1 MKILLIIFL
10 VLVIIFLYYK
20 TRIEK
25 FSTSVNHDD
34 YFKKM
39 NVSNEMFSKF
49 CTKLSLLDKP
59 NEFNIL
65 LEKMKTEEYNKN
77 QKIIDN
83 LVDEINSIQKQIIN
97 SDITLKNV
105 YKLETHQNAEKQIEI
120 IDKAIENVKNRNSIV
135 AKLI

>member
-1 MKILLIIFL
+1 MKSLLIIFL

-120 IDKAIENVKNRNSIV
+120 IEKAIENVKNRNSIV

>member
-1 MKILLIIFL
+1 MKSLLIIFL

-105 YKLETHQNAEKQIEI
+105 YKLETHQNAKKQIEI